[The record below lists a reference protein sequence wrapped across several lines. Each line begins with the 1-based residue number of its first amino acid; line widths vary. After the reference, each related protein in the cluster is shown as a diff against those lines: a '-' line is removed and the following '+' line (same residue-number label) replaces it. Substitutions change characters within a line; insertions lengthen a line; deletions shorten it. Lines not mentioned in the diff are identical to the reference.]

1 MGMSPPNSAVL
12 LCAMQKSHVPL
23 QQHRA
28 APGDEGLEAAF
39 SAAQTLWVMFVL
51 LWGQRIP
58 AGRAGKEVLMRN
70 FPIGICRR
78 V

>member
-58 AGRAGKEVLMRN
+58 AGRAGKEVHPL
-70 FPIGICRR
+70 C
-78 V
+78 